1 MALKVNG
8 YEFGIWYFL
17 LINHSHKNTNL
28 SKSNTNL
35 VHGQETISCSS
46 TFSHRSV
53 ILEQKIFLV
62 SLDIYIFFNG
72 NRCS

>member
-8 YEFGIWYFL
+8 YEFGICYFL
-17 LINHSHKNTNL
+17 LINHSYKNTNL

-46 TFSHRSV
+46 TFSHRSM
-53 ILEQKIFLV
+53 ILEQKFFSHELG
-62 SLDIYIFFNG
+62 YIFF
-72 NRCS
+72 